1 MQISVNQVNLQFKL
15 DTGAEVTAI
24 TEQAYKALGSPKTNQ
39 PVKKRCGPTSKPLK
53 VMGRLTV
60 SMSHK
65 DHLCKQEI
73 FVVNHLHHNL
83 LGLPAIKA
91 LHLLTRVE
99 QINTMPTIQQEFP
112 NLFTGLGT
120 LQGDPYTICL
130 KPDAKPFSLGTA
142 RNISLPLRDK
152 VQETLNNM
160 EAQGVISKVQQLTP
174 WCAGMVVVKK
184 KSGGVRICVDLK
196 PLNKCVLRER
206 HPLPRVD
213 DTLAQL
219 TGATTFS
226 KLDANSGFW
235 QIPLSDESKLLTTFI
250 APFGRYCYNK
260 LPFGITSAPEH
271 FQQRMNSL
279 LLGLQ
284 GVLCVMDDIIV
295 FGKNQQEHNG
305 RLHAVLTRLSAS
317 GMTLNSEKCEFSK
330 NRLTFLGHVI
340 DSQGISPDP
349 SKTAAITHMD
359 PPKSVTELRRFL
371 GMINQ
376 LGKFTPN
383 IAELSHPLRK
393 LLSIN
398 EHGCGDPAKQRPSLS

>member
-1 MQISVNQVNLQFKL
+1 
-15 DTGAEVTAI
+15 
-24 TEQAYKALGSPKTNQ
+24 
-39 PVKKRCGPTSKPLK
+39 
-53 VMGRLTV
+53 MGRLTV

-65 DHLCKQEI
+65 DHLCEQEI

-130 KPDAKPFSLGTA
+130 KPDAKPFPLGTA
-142 RNISLPLRDK
+142 RNISLPLHEK
-152 VQETLNNM
+152 VHKTLNNM
-160 EAQGVISKVQQLTP
+160 EAQGVISKVQEPTP

-184 KSGGVRICVDLK
+184 KSGGTRICIDLK

-250 APFGRYCYNK
+250 TPFGRYCYNK
-260 LPFGITSAPEH
+260 LPFGITSATEH

-305 RLHAVLTRLSAS
+305 RLHAVFTRLSAS
-317 GMTLNSEKCEFSK
+317 GMILNSEKCEFSK

-349 SKTAAITHMD
+349 SKTAAITYMD
-359 PPKSVTELRRFL
+359 LPKSVTELRRFL
-371 GMINQ
+371 GIWP
-376 LGKFTPN
+376 GV
-383 IAELSHPLRK
+383 R
-393 LLSIN
+393 
-398 EHGCGDPAKQRPSLS
+398 SLPVVIHTGVSGRRGSRVYVLCL